1 MLGTAFAGLSGAEA
15 WVTGIVL
22 KATLVLA
29 LAGLITTLLRRASA
43 ATRHLVWGGALAT
56 LLLLP
61 LLSLSVPWTVPVA
74 VLPAAPAPQVRRA
87 AVSVGEP
94 TAGATVI
101 PGAPALS
108 APQASTSEPQGKP
121 ATVRPR
127 IALSTTGVLVLLW
140 VVGTLLFLAQL
151 LAGGLAVRRIVRRAE
166 PLESPEWH
174 EPLHDLG
181 GRLSLVRL
189 PQLVMASGFP
199 MPFACGFVRS
209 SIVLPRKAAEWDE
222 RRRRAVLCHE
232 LAHLRRRDL
241 FVNAVA
247 QLAAAVYWFHPLVW
261 MALRRL
267 RIESE
272 RACDDLVLRTGTR
285 ASEYA
290 DHLLQIVSTARRQLT
305 PAVALPLAHHREF
318 EGRVLAI
325 LERGLRR
332 DAPSRLRAGVLAL
345 LGAGLIV
352 PLAALVPVRS
362 QAPVPQPMS
371 DVRRPA
377 TNLPVPA
384 PSPAPRPAAAAAST
398 PLGKALSREVAK
410 LVPAVEQELERA
422 ASAVPGDTTNT
433 AVVSSLTNAL
443 SDNVAEV
450 RKAAAYALGHLQSA
464 TAVPGLAKALV
475 SDPDA
480 DVREMSGW
488 ALGEIQDSSALR
500 ALMSAVRSDT
510 SSDVR
515 LISVWALGEIESRS
529 AVPALT
535 DALRDPSADV
545 RERAAWALGTIQPQA
560 APAPLVGALHDA
572 APGVRAEAVWAL
584 GQIGDQQSV
593 APLGGLMG
601 DPDPSVRHAVIWAL
615 GELGGETAQGILV
628 RALQDSDP
636 ELRSQAARALGGNE
650 ANPWP
655 QPMPIVR

>member
-1 MLGTAFAGLSGAEA
+1 MFGTAFAGLTGVAA
-15 WVTGIVL
+15 WVAGIIL

-61 LLSLSVPWTVPVA
+61 LLSVSVPWTVPVA
-74 VLPAAPAPQVRRA
+74 VLPAAEAPPPPRAPSPALT
-87 AVSVGEP
+87 S
-94 TAGATVI
+94 ATVI

-108 APQASTSEPQGKP
+108 APARSEVAPPVNQSTSRSRAPLSVAG
-121 ATVRPR
+121 
-127 IALSTTGVLVLLW
+127 ALTLVW
-140 VVGTLLFLAQL
+140 VVGALLFLVQL
-151 LAGGLAVRRIVRRAE
+151 LTGGLAVRRIVRRAE
-166 PLESPEWH
+166 PLESPEWR

-181 GRLSLVRL
+181 GRLAVGRL
-189 PQLVMASGFP
+189 PRLVMASGFP

-241 FVNAVA
+241 IVNAVA

-290 DHLLQIVSTARRQLT
+290 DHLLQIVSSARRQLT
-305 PAVALPLAHHREF
+305 PAIALPLAHHREF

-345 LGAGLIV
+345 LGAGLVI

-362 QAPVPQPMS
+362 PVATPPS
-371 DVRRPA
+371 DVTRATTRQPA
-377 TNLPVPA
+377 PT
-384 PSPAPRPAAAAAST
+384 PSPAPRPDAAPASML
-398 PLGKALSREVAK
+398 LGKALTREVAK
-410 LVPAVEQELERA
+410 VVPALERELSRA
-422 ASAVPGDTTNT
+422 TPASPGDTANT
-433 AVVSSLTNAL
+433 ALVSSLMGAL
-443 SDNVAEV
+443 GDHVAEV
-450 RKAAAYALGHLQSA
+450 RKNAAYALGHLESPA
-464 TAVPGLAKALV
+464 AVPGLAKALA

-488 ALGEIQDSSALR
+488 ALGQIQDSSALP

-515 LISVWALGEIESRS
+515 LISVWALAEIESRA

-535 DALRDPSADV
+535 DALRDRSADV
-545 RERAAWALGTIQPQA
+545 RERAAWALGTVQPRA
-560 APAPLVGALHDA
+560 APAPLIAALKDPVPSVRSEA
-572 APGVRAEAVWAL
+572 AWAL
-584 GQIGDQQSV
+584 GQIGDQQGV

-601 DPDPSVRHAVIWAL
+601 DPDPSVRHTVIWAL
-615 GELGGETAQGILV
+615 GQLGGEAAQGILV

-636 ELRSQAARALGGNE
+636 ELRSQAARALGGNDS
-650 ANPWP
+650 NPWP

>member
-1 MLGTAFAGLSGAEA
+1 MFGSEFAGLTGAAA
-15 WVTGIVL
+15 WVVGVVI

-29 LAGLITTLLRRASA
+29 IAGLATTLLRRASA

-61 LLSLSVPWTVPVA
+61 LLSVSMPWTVSVA
-74 VLPAAPAPQVRRA
+74 VLPAVESPATPRAPIPA
-87 AVSVGEP
+87 ATS
-94 TAGATVI
+94 ATVI

-108 APQASTSEPQGKP
+108 APTRSAAPPLDHSASPSH
-121 ATVRPR
+121 ATPS
-127 IALSTTGVLVLLW
+127 AAGVLTLLW
-140 VVGTLLFLAQL
+140 VGGTLLFLVQL
-151 LAGGLAVRRIVRRAE
+151 LTGGLAVRRIVRRAE
-166 PLESPEWH
+166 PLESPEWR

-181 GRLSLVRL
+181 GRLALGHL
-189 PQLVMASGFP
+189 PRLVMASGFP

-241 FVNAVA
+241 IVNAVA

-305 PAVALPLAHHREF
+305 PAIALPLAHHREF

-345 LGAGLIV
+345 FGAGLVI

-362 QAPVPQPMS
+362 
-371 DVRRPA
+371 
-377 TNLPVPA
+377 
-384 PSPAPRPAAAAAST
+384 PAAAPRSTSDVDHAAVSRPAPAPLPAPHPAAAPAST

-410 LVPAVEQELERA
+410 LVPAVEHELAGA
-422 ASAVPGDTTNT
+422 ASAAPGDTANT
-433 AVVSSLTNAL
+433 AVVSSLMSAL
-443 SDNVAEV
+443 SDHVAEV
-450 RKAAAYALGHLQSA
+450 RKNAAYALGHLESPA
-464 TAVPGLAKALV
+464 AVPGLTKALA

-480 DVREMSGW
+480 EVREMSGW
-488 ALGEIQDSSALR
+488 ALGQIQDSSAVP

-515 LISVWALGEIESRS
+515 LIAVWALAEIESRS

-535 DALRDPSADV
+535 DALRDRSADV
-545 RERAAWALGTIQPQA
+545 RERAAWAIGTIQPAA
-560 APAPLVGALHDA
+560 APGPLLAALHDPVPEVRSEA
-572 APGVRAEAVWAL
+572 AWAL
-584 GQIGDQQSV
+584 GEIGDPGAV
-593 APLGGLMG
+593 APLGGIIG
-601 DPDPSVRHAVIWAL
+601 DADASVRRAAIWAL
-615 GELGGETAQGILV
+615 GQLGGDAAQGILA
-628 RALQDSDP
+628 RALQDPDP
-636 ELRSQAARALGGNE
+636 ELRSQAARALGGNGS
-650 ANPWP
+650 NPWP